1 MKNKRTE
8 LNLKEEKVL
17 LTFIQQTKE
26 GKYVKIDESSF
37 PYSRIKEQSDLR
49 AGYGCA
55 NGRCKIS
62 WPF

>member
-37 PYSRIKEQSDLR
+37 PYSRIKEQSEDTYFEDEYYYSIR
-49 AGYGCA
+49 
-55 NGRCKIS
+55 
-62 WPF
+62 